1 MNQDS
6 TSTGLRNLTDLPNR
20 ALMEVYRASIE
31 DVEHYSEYGTWGDG
45 KKEAAKA
52 ESKRI
57 RKEILKRM
65 KGKK

>member
-1 MNQDS
+1 MNQDRA
-6 TSTGLRNLTDLPNR
+6 GLMDLTDLPPR
-20 ALMEVYRASIE
+20 ALLEVYRASIE
-31 DVEHYSEYGTWGDG
+31 DVEHYTNYGYWGDG
-45 KKEAAKA
+45 KHEAAKE